1 MSKSLKNFVTIRQ
14 ALTEHTPRQQLVDNT
29 ELNEKLANVATG
41 PMKFFT
47 IDTKSTEVPGVT
59 SELDGYAIPAP
70 PPARAPEGDRALAAA
85 HGRRPRGAAAAA
97 AAPR

>member
-1 MSKSLKNFVTIRQ
+1 MVSLP
-14 ALTEHTPRQQLVDNT
+14 EHTPLQQLVDNT

-59 SELDGYAIPAP
+59 SELDGYAIFPPGFVEDAAEPAFSSQ
-70 PPARAPEGDRALAAA
+70 AP
-85 HGRRPRGAAAAA
+85 
-97 AAPR
+97 